1 MQKIKRGIWII
12 AALLLLLPG
21 CGAVQETE
29 LDAVIEY
36 LSESKEVRAYI
47 YDSDTSMKFA
57 PDDAFLALLNGE
69 WTEKSGGADGEK
81 VVSIIA
87 GTQYEICFFSD
98 GTAMIYYGYV
108 DILERDRQYY
118 TFSSK
123 ENVDKM
129 LQYIEA
135 NGSVYEETTDEH
147 ANGNIGE

>member
-29 LDAVIEY
+29 PDAVIEY

-81 VVSIIA
+81 
-87 GTQYEICFFSD
+87 
-98 GTAMIYYGYV
+98 
-108 DILERDRQYY
+108 L
-118 TFSSK
+118 TFSEVTSK
-123 ENVDKM
+123 
-129 LQYIEA
+129 
-135 NGSVYEETTDEH
+135 
-147 ANGNIGE
+147 